1 MPGSGRLIV
10 LDGLDGSGKSTQVR
24 LLAEALRGRGLEVVT
39 VRDPGGTALGEQ
51 VRRWLLSPTSGEVSA
66 RAEVLLY
73 MASRAELTARI
84 IRPALEGGKVVV
96 ADRFYSAS
104 VAYQGVGRGLGVAPV
119 VELARFACD
128 GVVPDL
134 TIILDMDP
142 MDALRRRGDAPL
154 DRIESR
160 AIAYHRRVREG
171 FRQLADEGGE
181 KVRLIPADDTIEAVH
196 RRILGEVERVL

>member
-142 MDALRRRGDAPL
+142 MDALRRRTDAPL